1 MCTSSV
7 WQNLF
12 LESAGTKLQFTQLVD
27 NWKLG
32 ITEGSNARSLKAN
45 HVYMNFKICKQ
56 GILILQV
63 LHFLWLN
70 FNAGIAILEEFYTMH
85 WSRTDFKFVHKLKY
99 YIVFLLL
106 WVMQESAG

>member
-7 WQNLF
+7 GQNLF

-45 HVYMNFKICKQ
+45 HVYMNFKI
-56 GILILQV
+56 
-63 LHFLWLN
+63 
-70 FNAGIAILEEFYTMH
+70 
-85 WSRTDFKFVHKLKY
+85 
-99 YIVFLLL
+99 
-106 WVMQESAG
+106 